1 MNLISVESI
10 VAGIVSHLDL
20 TSLDS
25 LARTSRAMHCSLV
38 QSRAAL
44 LATTLRCSN
53 EIASIDTK
61 TTPLHHASRANFG
74 TDAYANVASRRT
86 ADTSKASR
94 CARDM
99 VGECRRCAAVICRA
113 SISWVWR
120 FSAFSTPDRVKL
132 ELRNQASG
140 YEPPRRA
147 SPPSL
152 HALRQ
157 SAS

>member
-1 MNLISVESI
+1 M
-10 VAGIVSHLDL
+10 SHLDL

-25 LARTSRAMHCSLV
+25 LARTSRAIHCSLI

-61 TTPLHHASRANFG
+61 TTPLHRASRANLG
-74 TDAYANVASRRT
+74 TDAYTDVGSRRT

-113 SISWVWR
+113 SISWVCILGL
-120 FSAFSTPDRVKL
+120 FNP
-132 ELRNQASG
+132 
-140 YEPPRRA
+140 
-147 SPPSL
+147 
-152 HALRQ
+152 
-157 SAS
+157 